1 MPASAIIVRA
11 RLPAPLERARRSSV
25 SEAARGLPAHLTLL
39 YPFVEPSRLDAA
51 VRRTVAAVAE
61 RRAPIDYLLTGI
73 ARWPGVLY
81 VAVDPVEPFVAI
93 QSELA
98 AAFPTYPIYDKTE
111 PFDFVPHITIAEAPA
126 VDLAEG
132 LVAASADITRTRF
145 PRPARA
151 GALEVITDDG
161 DGWRVLWRIPLR
173 GRRGRDAR

>member
-11 RLPAPLERARRSSV
+11 RLPSPLERARRSWV
-25 SEAARGLPAHLTLL
+25 AEAARGLPAHLTLL

-51 VRRTVAAVAE
+51 VRRIVVAVAE
-61 RRAPIDYLLTGI
+61 RRAPIDYLLTGL

-93 QSELA
+93 HSELA
-98 AAFPTYPIYDKTE
+98 AAFSAYPIYGETE
-111 PFDFVPHITIAEAPA
+111 SFDFVPHITIAEAPE

-132 LVAASADITRTRF
+132 LVAESAASTRTRF

-151 GALEVITDDG
+151 TALEVIADNG
-161 DGWRVLWRIPLR
+161 HGWRVVWRIPLGGR
-173 GRRGRDAR
+173 GAGGAR